1 MMGECTDH
9 KRLRRRSQSRNLWE
23 GTSRRL
29 GSFVLRWRL
38 KAATD
43 ALGKDRDRNHRTNE
57 AQHNLQ
63 ATAGSQRHFSL
74 VTVSLWA
81 QSQLQQS
88 RHLANAGLIDGL
100 WLRIGR
106 GPLSYATPIEAV
118 PMGSGQGGIVEHAP
132 LSNCLSYLFDG
143 TFAFRI

>member
-1 MMGECTDH
+1 VGLICL
-9 KRLRRRSQSRNLWE
+9 KRLPVE
-23 GTSRRL
+23 
-29 GSFVLRWRL
+29 V
-38 KAATD
+38 
-43 ALGKDRDRNHRTNE
+43 
-57 AQHNLQ
+57 QHNLQ

-74 VTVSLWA
+74 VKVSLWA
-81 QSQLQQS
+81 QCQSQQG

-106 GPLSYATPIEAV
+106 GPGPVQRPIEAV

-132 LSNCLSYLFDG
+132 LSNCPSYVFDG